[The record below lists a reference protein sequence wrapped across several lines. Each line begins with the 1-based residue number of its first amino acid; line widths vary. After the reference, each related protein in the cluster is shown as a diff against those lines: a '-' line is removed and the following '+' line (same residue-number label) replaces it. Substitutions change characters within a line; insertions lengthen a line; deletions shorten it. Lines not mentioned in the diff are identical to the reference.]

1 MSGHSKWANIKHK
14 KAAADAKKGKVFS
27 RIAREIMV
35 AAKSGGGDP
44 ESNVTLRTLIQK
56 GRAVNMPADNIDRAI
71 KKGTGEL
78 ASEILE
84 ERMFEGFAAGGVAII
99 VHALTDNH
107 NRTTAEVRLIFNK
120 QGANLAQLGAV
131 SRGFKRKGQ
140 IIVEDSAVPEDRL
153 MEIALEAGAEDMVHE
168 DGQFVITTEPSTYP
182 AVADAISKASIPT
195 VESQVTMLPDLWV
208 TINDKSVAQQVM
220 RLVESLED
228 LDDVQDVYTNMDVDE
243 AILKD
248 LEG

>member
-1 MSGHSKWANIKHK
+1 MSGHSKWSTIKHK

-27 RIAREIMV
+27 KIAREIMI
-35 AAKSGGGDP
+35 AARSGGDP
-44 ESNVTLRTLIQK
+44 ETNITLRTLIQK
-56 GRAVNMPADNIDRAI
+56 GRQSNMPTENIDRAI

-78 ASEILE
+78 AAEVLE
-84 ERMFEGFAAGGVAII
+84 ERMFEGFAAGGVAVI
-99 VHALTDNH
+99 VHALTDNN

-140 IIVEDSAVPEDRL
+140 IAVEDSVVPEDRL

-168 DGQFVITTEPSTYP
+168 NGQFVITTEPSAYP
-182 AVADAISKASIPT
+182 QVADALTKAEIPT
-195 VESQVTMLPDLWV
+195 VESQVTMLPDMWV
-208 TINDKSVAQQVM
+208 NVTDPSTARQVM
-220 RLVESLED
+220 RLVDALED
-228 LDDVQDVYTNMDVDE
+228 LDDVQNVYTNMDVSDE
-243 AILKD
+243 VMKD

>member
-35 AAKSGGGDP
+35 AAKNGGGDLDT
-44 ESNVTLRTLIQK
+44 NVTLRTLVQK
-56 GRAVNMPADNIDRAI
+56 GRAANMPAENIDRAI

-78 ASEILE
+78 AAEVLE

-140 IIVEDSAVPEDRL
+140 IIVDDSAVPEDRL
-153 MEIALEAGAEDMVHE
+153 MEIVLDAGAEDMVHE
-168 DGQFVITTEPSTYP
+168 DGQFVVTTEPSAYP
-182 AVADAISKASIPT
+182 AVADAIQKANIPT
-195 VESQVTMLPDLWV
+195 EESQVTMLPDLWV
-208 TINDKSVAQQVM
+208 TIHDKHVAQQVM
-220 RLVESLED
+220 RLVETLEE

>member
-35 AAKSGGGDP
+35 AAKNGGGDLDT
-44 ESNVTLRTLIQK
+44 NVTLRTLVQK
-56 GRAVNMPADNIDRAI
+56 GRAANMPAENIDRAI

-78 ASEILE
+78 AAEVLE

-131 SRGFKRKGQ
+131 SRGFKRKGR

-153 MEIALEAGAEDMVHE
+153 MEIVLEAGAEDMVHE
-168 DGQFVITTEPSTYP
+168 DGQFVVTTEPSAYP
-182 AVADAISKASIPT
+182 AVADAIQKANIPT
-195 VESQVTMLPDLWV
+195 EESQVTMLPDLWV
-208 TINDKSVAQQVM
+208 TIHDKHVAQQVM
-220 RLVESLED
+220 RLVETLEE